1 MTPTDDPKDRNAE
14 DLDAREAEA
23 STPAQE
29 QSADASTQPGPA
41 ADRTE
46 APEAAEGAPQERRP
60 LDVYAVLRVSIVQL
74 SGVAWQMMGLQ
85 ADPFTNEVRK
95 DIEQARLAIDA
106 AAALVD
112 KLIPHV
118 QGQEVRDY
126 QSLITDLRLN
136 FVKQSGDEA
145 KTD

>member
-1 MTPTDDPKDRNAE
+1 MTPTDDPKHHNAE
-14 DLDAREAEA
+14 DLDAKEAEA
-23 STPAQE
+23 STPADE
-29 QSADASTQPGPA
+29 HSADASAQPGPA
-41 ADRTE
+41 ADQTQ
-46 APEAAEGAPQERRP
+46 AHEAAQGAERERRP

-85 ADPFTNEVRK
+85 ADPFTNQVRK

-112 KLIPHV
+112 KLLPHI
-118 QGQEVRDY
+118 QGQEIRDY

-145 KTD
+145 SAD